1 MATGRR
7 RGALQ
12 TWGQARG
19 RHARDHLPQQHAE
32 RVDVRALWL
41 SVRQTCG
48 LTGEDVGR
56 LADGLA
62 RQPAYGE
69 SHIARHHKGL
79 RLGIHG
85 LGLA

>member
-1 MATGRR
+1 MTTGHRR
-7 RGALQ
+7 AALQ

-32 RVDVRALWL
+32 RVDVRAFWL
-41 SVRQTCG
+41 SVRQTRG
-48 LTGEDVGR
+48 TGEDVGR

-62 RQPAYGE
+62 RHPAHGE
-69 SHIARHHKGL
+69 SHVARHHKGL

-85 LGLA
+85 LGLV